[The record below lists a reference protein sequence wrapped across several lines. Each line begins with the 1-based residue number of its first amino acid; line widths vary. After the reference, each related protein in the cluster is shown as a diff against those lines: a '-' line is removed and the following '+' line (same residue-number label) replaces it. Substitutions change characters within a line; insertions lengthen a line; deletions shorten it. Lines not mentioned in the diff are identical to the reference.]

1 MLNINELGARIIF
14 SFGDGKLFI
23 TESTLFGILI
33 AAFLAILG
41 IWLGSRLENVPRGKQ
56 VFAEFIVDGFISS
69 QKNIWEKLILTLL
82 HI

>member
-14 SFGDGKLFI
+14 SFGNGKLFI

-33 AAFLAILG
+33 AVFLAILG

-56 VFAEFIVDGFISS
+56 VFAEFIVEWVYKFTE
-69 QKNIWEKLILTLL
+69 NIWERVILNLPR
-82 HI
+82 I